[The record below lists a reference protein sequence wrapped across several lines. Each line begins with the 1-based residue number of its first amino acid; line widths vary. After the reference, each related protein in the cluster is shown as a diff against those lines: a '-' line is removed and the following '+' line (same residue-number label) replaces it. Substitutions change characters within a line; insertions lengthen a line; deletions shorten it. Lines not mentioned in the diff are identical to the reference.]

1 MQKVCDI
8 LQTDISMTYP
18 DSCSPQIAEDPSL
31 VPGTRIVSE
40 CDIPMYNS
48 YPSPNTTN
56 RVRRLVQGLDKF
68 LKCMGGGRPKKGK
81 ESHNVAQAQRF
92 VAALADVVSSSQP
105 FNFASLS
112 KLDLNEIGR
121 KYFAIHWHINDRHV
135 FRLRNLYRRQ
145 KEYIDERMLHLQLS
159 KQQCE
164 LKSKYMDDM
173 TKGDEI
179 QHNIGLEITER
190 RVSDCSLQD
199 DDGLVLLESVS
210 DESDCKRQVRL
221 ILVIV
226 FLGIPIVKETQFRSM
241 MSSMK
246 LVSMIKLAYKHRIL
260 PLTKP
265 VN

>member
-1 MQKVCDI
+1 
-8 LQTDISMTYP
+8 
-18 DSCSPQIAEDPSL
+18 
-31 VPGTRIVSE
+31 
-40 CDIPMYNS
+40 
-48 YPSPNTTN
+48 
-56 RVRRLVQGLDKF
+56 
-68 LKCMGGGRPKKGK
+68 MGGGRARKGK
-81 ESHNVAQAQRF
+81 ESHNVAQAERL

-135 FRLRNLYRRQ
+135 FCLRNLYRRQ
-145 KEYIDERMLHLQLS
+145 KRYIDQRMLHIQLS

-173 TKGDEI
+173 TKGDEN
-179 QHNIGLEITER
+179 QHNIGFKITER
-190 RVSDCSLQD
+190 CVSDCSLQD

-226 FLGIPIVKETQFRSM
+226 SLGIPIVKETQFRSV
-241 MSSMK
+241 MSPMQRI
-246 LVSMIKLAYKHRIL
+246 SMIKLA
-260 PLTKP
+260 
-265 VN
+265 